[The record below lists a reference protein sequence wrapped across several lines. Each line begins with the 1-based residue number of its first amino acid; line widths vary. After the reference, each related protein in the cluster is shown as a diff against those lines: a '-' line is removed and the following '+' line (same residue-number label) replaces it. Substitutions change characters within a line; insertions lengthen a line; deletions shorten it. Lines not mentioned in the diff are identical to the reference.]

1 MLLKLLIFR
10 FGPFGIL
17 GFLKERRQIKLVT
30 GIIVVLYTISFLITV
45 WKIFSQERLL
55 GVLVL
60 PISMFPQYIFYVFSI
75 CIVLRCIWQIWS
87 ERVWKR
93 IYFLSILSV
102 LLGILAENYINTKI
116 LQIFFKIF
124 K

>member
-1 MLLKLLIFR
+1 MLLKLMIFR
-10 FGPFGIL
+10 LAPFGIL
-17 GFLKERRQIKLVT
+17 GFLKERRQIKFVT
-30 GIIVVLYTISFLITV
+30 GIIIALYAISFIVTV
-45 WKIFSQERLL
+45 WKIFSQKKWL

-60 PISMFPQYIFYVFSI
+60 PISMFPHYICYVFSI
-75 CIVLRCIWQIWS
+75 WIILRCIWQIWS

-102 LLGILAENYINTKI
+102 LLGVLAENYVNTKI